1 MLLIIFDKDFLYYL
15 LKNKTHKNDCRF
27 IDFKKTYFKI
37 SGKKIVLYAAIWYDL
52 KICKLIRFPSPN
64 LKKIFRLIAEPG
76 APPHLPLQSMSGQA
90 QLE

>member
-1 MLLIIFDKDFLYYL
+1 LLIIFDKDFLYYL

-27 IDFKKTYFKI
+27 IDFEKTYFKI

-52 KICKLIRFPSPN
+52 KICKLIRFPSLN

-76 APPHLPLQSMSGQA
+76 ASPHLPLQGTSGQA